1 MDMITNPLTGKRVV
15 VMGLGRFGGGEDS
28 TLFAVKSGAAKVLVT
43 DQARPDQLSKALKQ
57 LEGLAVKYRLGEHR
71 MEDFIDADV
80 IIVNPA
86 VPPDNLFLTAAKQA
100 GAILTSQVELFFQLC
115 PAPIVGITGS
125 NGKSTTTSLIY
136 HLLSAGQEQKQTI
149 SYRKDWLSGNIGD
162 RPFLGMLEQIQH
174 QDIVVLEL
182 SSFQLEQLS
191 RTGFAPYVSVITNL
205 TPNHLDRHGTFEAYC
220 AAKELIFSN
229 QKQEPRNPC
238 LSIFN
243 AEDNVTRGWYEKYKR
258 QRGRKVVLFNPDDIS
273 PDILKAYKL
282 IGRANRANLSA
293 ALKVADHFG
302 IATDRIIEAVGSF
315 QSLPDRLQ
323 LTAEIN
329 GIRWYNDSKS
339 TTPVS
344 TIAALEGIEEPK
356 ILIAGGYDKHIPFDE
371 LGKII
376 AQRVKAVVLIGQT
389 AELIQNSIQNAGP
402 NNVEIHRTDSMPQAV
417 KLCRQLAIPGDV
429 VLMSP
434 ACASWDMF
442 ENYQQRAKIFTES
455 VLNS

>member
-1 MDMITNPLTGKRVV
+1 MTNPLAGKRVV
-15 VMGLGRFGGGEDS
+15 VMGLGRFGGGQDS
-28 TLFAVKSGAAKVLVT
+28 AVFAVQSGANVLVT
-43 DQARPDQLSKALKQ
+43 DMARPDQLSKTLKQ
-57 LEGLAVKYRLGEHR
+57 LEGLVLDYRLGEHR
-71 MEDFIDADV
+71 MEDFIDADI

-86 VPPDNLFLTAAKQA
+86 VPPDDLFLAAAKQA
-100 GAILTSQVELFFQLC
+100 GVRLTSQVELFFQLC

-136 HLLSAGQEQKQTI
+136 HLLSSGEGT
-149 SYRKDWLSGNIGD
+149 SYRKAWLSGNIGD
-162 RPFLGMLEQIQH
+162 RPFLGMLEQIQP

-191 RTGFAPYVSVITNL
+191 RTGLAPYVSVITNL

-220 AAKELIFSN
+220 VAKEFIFSN
-229 QKQEPRNPC
+229 QKQESRNPC

-243 AEDNVTRGWYEKYKR
+243 AEDKVTYGWYEKYKR

-273 PDILKAYKL
+273 PDIAKAYKL
-282 IGRANRANLSA
+282 IGKANRANLSA
-293 ALKVADHFG
+293 ALKVAEHFG
-302 IATDRIIEAVGSF
+302 IAKDRIIDAVGSF

-323 LTAEIN
+323 FVAEIN
-329 GIRWYNDSKS
+329 GVRWYNDSKS

-376 AQRVKAVVLIGQT
+376 AKRVKAVVLIGQT
-389 AELIQNSIQNAGP
+389 TEFIQNAIQNAGG
-402 NNVEIHRTDSMPQAV
+402 NNVVIHNAESMPQAV
-417 KLCRQLAIPGDV
+417 NICRHLAVPGDV